1 MYFNTGCR
9 SLLDRSMSI
18 CAMRAKRNLGGWAEP
33 GHEHRWVRVRPVAR
47 RCPGAVPLN
56 RGIAW
61 PLRFCVRR
69 PFSGQALPQP
79 PAIGFS
85 INPFADQLRYK
96 TPGEIVYNRGFGQK
110 GGATTNR
117 FLMSEHHPANGGAQR
132 GVVLAIAALIA
143 LYLLAAGAGLPQR
156 GTEIINAFEH
166 ATASEEF
173 MPGDEHAKG
182 GEKKTSLPAAAPIS
196 REPPLWMVVPF
207 CALLGAIAVLPLMH
221 ATEHW
226 WESNRNKF
234 FVAAGLGLATL
245 LYYAIAH
252 SRPIDRHFLG
262 HAMVERGGGFFS
274 WELPATVIANAIC
287 QDFVPFIVLLF
298 SLYTI
303 SGGIRIEGDLPA
315 HPLTNAAFIAVGGLL
330 ASLIGTTGAAMLL
343 IRPLLETNRQRT
355 YVSHTVVF
363 FIFVVCNCGGCLL
376 PIGDPPLFLG
386 YLKGVPF
393 LWTLS
398 LWKEWLF
405 VNGSLLAIYVLLDRL
420 RYYPRET
427 PPDVVRDETR
437 VHRLRFGGLWP
448 NLPLLCLVVLAVA
461 LLDPGKAVPGTGWH
475 PWLYLREITLLAL
488 VGLSL
493 ALGANS
499 VREGNKFNYGAIIE
513 VAVLFVGIF
522 ICMQPALQI
531 LHIEGP
537 RLPINTAPRFFWVTG
552 ALSSV
557 LDNAPTYLVFFET
570 ARALHSTGP
579 STAEVLDSFLAA
591 ISLGAVFM
599 GANTYIGN
607 GPNFMVKTIAE
618 KSGVRMPSFFGY
630 MVYSGAVL
638 IPLFC
643 LTTWIFLL

>member
-1 MYFNTGCR
+1 
-9 SLLDRSMSI
+9 
-18 CAMRAKRNLGGWAEP
+18 
-33 GHEHRWVRVRPVAR
+33 
-47 RCPGAVPLN
+47 
-56 RGIAW
+56 
-61 PLRFCVRR
+61 
-69 PFSGQALPQP
+69 
-79 PAIGFS
+79 
-85 INPFADQLRYK
+85 
-96 TPGEIVYNRGFGQK
+96 
-110 GGATTNR
+110 
-117 FLMSEHHPANGGAQR
+117 MSEHDPAGGGSQR
-132 GVVLAIAALIA
+132 GVLLAIAALIA
-143 LYLLAAGAGLPQR
+143 MYLLAAGAGLPQR
-156 GTEIINAFEH
+156 GTAAINAVAHTE
-166 ATASEEF
+166 AS
-173 MPGDEHAKG
+173 DEIA
-182 GEKKTSLPAAAPIS
+182 PVAAPIS
-196 REPPLWMVVPF
+196 REPPLWMVLPF
-207 CALLGAIAVLPLMH
+207 CALLGAIAVFPLMP
-221 ATEHW
+221 ATEHF

-234 FVAAGLGLATL
+234 FVAAGLGVATL
-245 LYYAIAH
+245 VYYALAH
-252 SRPIDRHFLG
+252 SQPIDRHFLG
-262 HAMVERGGGFFS
+262 HASVRRGGGLIS
-274 WELPATVIANAIC
+274 WELPATVIANAIF

-315 HPLTNAAFIAVGGLL
+315 HALTNTAFIAVGGML
-330 ASLIGTTGAAMLL
+330 ASFIGTTGAAMLL

-376 PIGDPPLFLG
+376 PIGDPPVFLG

-393 LWTLS
+393 LWTFS
-398 LWKEWLF
+398 LWREWLF
-405 VNGSLLAIYVLLDRL
+405 VNGSLLAIYFLLDHF
-420 RYYPRET
+420 RYHPREI

-448 NLPLLCLVVLAVA
+448 NLPLLCLVVLAVG
-461 LLDPGKAVPGTGWH
+461 LLDPSKAVPGGDWH

-493 ALGANS
+493 ALGAPS
-499 VREGNKFNYGAIIE
+499 IREGNKFNYGAIIE
-513 VAVLFVGIF
+513 VAALFVGIF

-537 RLPINTAPRFFWVTG
+537 HLPINTAPRFFWVTG

-570 ARALHSTGP
+570 ARALPTEGP
-579 STAEVLDSFLAA
+579 STAGVLNDFLAA

-607 GPNFMVKTIAE
+607 GPNFMVKAIAE

-638 IPLFC
+638 IPLFL
-643 LTTWIFLL
+643 LTTWIFFL